1 MPNPALLAVALVLA
15 LAGGAVAADLRVVRI
30 ADGDTF
36 TGLDAENRQV
46 KVRLHG
52 IDAPEAKQAF
62 GTVARK
68 ALADL
73 VAEKVVSVEEVDRD
87 RYGRVVGRV
96 TIGGKLV
103 NAEMVR
109 SGLAWRYVTYDK
121 RNEFG
126 GLEDDARRQR
136 RGLWADAHPIAP
148 WEWRK
153 TEKDRKTAGKAV
165 GAGR

>member
-1 MPNPALLAVALVLA
+1 MHYSALLAVALVLA
-15 LAGGAVAADLRVVRI
+15 LAGGAVATDLRVVRVS
-30 ADGDTF
+30 DGDTF

-52 IDAPEAKQAF
+52 VDAPEAKQAF

-73 VAEKVVSVEEVDRD
+73 IAEKTVSIEEVDRD
-87 RYGRVVGRV
+87 RYGRVVARV
-96 TIGGKLV
+96 TIAGKLV

-109 SGLAWRYVTYDK
+109 AGLAWRYVTYDK

-126 GLEDDARRQR
+126 ALEVDARRRR
-136 RGLWADAHPIAP
+136 RGLWADAHPVAP
-148 WEWRK
+148 WDWRK
-153 TEKDRKTAGKAV
+153 GEKERKATGSQKP
-165 GAGR
+165 